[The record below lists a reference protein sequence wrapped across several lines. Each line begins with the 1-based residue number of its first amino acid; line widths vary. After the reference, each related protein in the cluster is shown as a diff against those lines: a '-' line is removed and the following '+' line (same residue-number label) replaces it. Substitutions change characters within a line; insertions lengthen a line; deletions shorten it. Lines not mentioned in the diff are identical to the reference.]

1 MTSRD
6 FRIICDCQ
14 RHRRDRRLWRRSIAV
29 AGAMGNHLR
38 RGGVAV
44 LIGVPLAFG
53 AMGIPGEAMNV
64 GMPAGPRVEAM
75 TARTFQIFT
84 SGKTRRDFLS
94 ARPTRSEFT
103 FEIAKEQFFR
113 TTVPYGSII
122 YREAKKND
130 LAPELVAAVVEAE
143 SDFRVTLVSD
153 KDARGLM
160 QIVPETGRLLG
171 AEDLFNPDQNIT
183 AGAKYLRYLIDRFRD
198 PRVALAAYNA
208 GEGNVEK
215 WGGIPPFPE
224 TTAYLARVNEHA
236 RDYRYR
242 IRETYAEGLH
252 GAATGD
258 H

>member
-1 MTSRD
+1 MR
-6 FRIICDCQ
+6 
-14 RHRRDRRLWRRSIAV
+14 
-29 AGAMGNHLR
+29 NHFR
-38 RGGVAV
+38 RGSAVV

-53 AMGIPGEAMNV
+53 AMGIPSKAMNI
-64 GMPAGPRVEAM
+64 GMPAGSRMEAM
-75 TARTFQIFT
+75 TERTFQVFT

-94 ARPTRSEFT
+94 ARPLRREFNL
-103 FEIAKEQFFR
+103 EIAKEQFFR
-113 TTVPYGSII
+113 TAVPYGSII
-122 YREAKKND
+122 YREARKND

-171 AEDLFNPDQNIT
+171 AEDLFNADQNIT
-183 AGAKYLRYLIDRFRD
+183 AGTKYLRYLIDRFRD

-236 RDYRYR
+236 RDYRFR

-252 GAATGD
+252 GAATID